1 MLLTEDDLPA
11 YGKAAAWSFVAVVAA
26 VAFAIVCFGISLL
39 K

>member
-1 MLLTEDDLPA
+1 MFLSENDLPA
-11 YGKAAAWSFVAVVAA
+11 HGKAAAWGFVAVVAA